1 MTKLVLFKIRKGTD
15 LICSNHFPFSSHL
28 LRSIMRV
35 HKGTWLPTSILL
47 DVSSKICAPSPFF
60 HRRIKTKSSHYQMRS
75 LGRSYSM
82 IYMYVVRVPN
92 YKAPIKDTPLRQL
105 LPLPSRRWQL
115 VAWHPMIRSRGGS
128 RMNVMPVALC
138 ST

>member
-47 DVSSKICAPSPFF
+47 DVSHPKFALPALSFIGVSKP
-60 HRRIKTKSSHYQMRS
+60 K
-75 LGRSYSM
+75 
-82 IYMYVVRVPN
+82 VP
-92 YKAPIKDTPLRQL
+92 I
-105 LPLPSRRWQL
+105 
-115 VAWHPMIRSRGGS
+115 IR
-128 RMNVMPVALC
+128 
-138 ST
+138 